1 MDNGNGNDYTN
12 AWVMAMAIVTVICLV
27 KAMGNTIVM
36 RMTVAI
42 ALVILL
48 TKAMQT
54 EVATFLPGYGN
65 DIGYGNCNRRGN
77 GKW

>member
-1 MDNGNGNDYTN
+1 
-12 AWVMAMAIVTVICLV
+12 
-27 KAMGNTIVM
+27 MGNMIGM

-42 ALVILL
+42 ALVMLL
-48 TKAMQT
+48 AKAIQT

-65 DIGYGNCNRRGN
+65 GIEYGNCNRRGN